1 MILDRITL
9 TDFGLFAGRQ
19 SIALTPPTPHKP
31 VVLFG
36 GLNGGG
42 KTTLLDALQL
52 CLFGPR
58 AKIAGRGRM
67 AYGEYLGGRIHDKSR
82 RDEASIE
89 IEFRHTADGKEDAY
103 TLRRSW
109 RRIGDRCREE
119 FNVLRNG
126 RVEPAVGENWASQVE
141 NLLPANIAH
150 LFLFDGEQIER
161 YASPADSGALVG
173 TAIQNLLGL
182 DIVDQ
187 LDKDIRVLER
197 RKRTERM
204 DDAAREKLSA
214 AETELRELRESLHGI
229 KQERASLRNTV
240 ERRQRE
246 LAAVEEEF
254 RQLGG
259 ELFERREEIEAK
271 LAQAEAAIA
280 ASADALR
287 GLAAGPLPLRL
298 VGDLLDA
305 VAARD
310 RNDLEIVQARQLQAL
325 LGERDAAALA
335 YLDDREADPETM
347 GLLRAY
353 LAKNRKSVA
362 TRAAGR
368 TVLDLGPGG
377 RNAMSGLIHGQLDEI
392 GRATQ
397 LEWRR
402 HAERVQR
409 VEDARTMHDSIPEM
423 DGIADVM
430 ARRASVRAEGERLRA
445 EDANLARD
453 AERLERAIQRAERA
467 LGTIMEQDVRERERL
482 EDRERT
488 LQSAAK
494 VRATLSAFRREIV
507 RRHVSSIEHLVLE
520 SYQQLLRK
528 TSLVTGLAIDPKGFA
543 VTLYGEKG
551 EVLRAE
557 ALSAGERQLLGVAL
571 LWGLAKASGRPLPTA
586 IDSPLGRLDTGHR
599 RHFVEQYLPFASHQT
614 LVFSTDEEIVGDYL
628 ARLRPWIGRTYYL
641 DYDDAAGRTRV
652 EAGYFAGEPVGGD

>member
-1 MILDRITL
+1 M
-9 TDFGLFAGRQ
+9 
-19 SIALTPPTPHKP
+19 TPPAPDKP

-52 CLFGPR
+52 CLFGPH
-58 AKIAGRGRM
+58 AKVAGRGRM
-67 AYGEYLGGRIHDKSR
+67 AYSEYLGGRIHDKSG

-89 IEFRHTADGKEDAY
+89 IEFRHTADGEEEAY

-119 FNVLRNG
+119 FDVFRNG
-126 RVEPAVGENWASQVE
+126 RVEPADRRKLGEPSGEPAPREHRASV
-141 NLLPANIAH
+141 PIRRRA
-150 LFLFDGEQIER
+150 DR
-161 YASPADSGALVG
+161 KVRVASRFQRLLVG

-214 AETELRELRESLHGI
+214 ADTELGELRARLHGI
-229 KQERASLRNTV
+229 RQERASLRNQV

-259 ELFERREEIEAK
+259 ELFERKEEIEAK
-271 LAQAEAAIA
+271 LEEAQAAVA

-287 GLAAGPLPLRL
+287 ALAAGALPLTL
-298 VGDLLDA
+298 VGGLLDA
-305 VAARD
+305 AVARD
-310 RNDLEIVQARQLQAL
+310 RNDREIMQARQLQAL
-325 LGERDAAALA
+325 LGERDAATLA
-335 YLDDREADPETM
+335 YLDDHQADRETM
-347 GLLRAY
+347 KLLRAH

-362 TRAAGR
+362 ARAAGR
-368 TVLDLGPGG
+368 TVLGLGSGG
-377 RNAMSGLIHGQLDEI
+377 RNAISGLIHGQLDEV
-392 GRATQ
+392 GRATLQ
-397 LEWRR
+397 ELRR
-402 HAERVQR
+402 HAELAQR
-409 VEDARTMHDSIPEM
+409 VEHARTMHDNIPEM

-453 AERLERAIQRAERA
+453 AQRVERDIQRAERA
-467 LGTIMEQDVRERERL
+467 LVTIMEQDIRERERL
-482 EDRERT
+482 GDRERT
-488 LQSAAK
+488 LQSAGK

-507 RRHVSSIEHLVLE
+507 LRHISSIEHLVLE

-528 TSLVTGLAIDPKGFA
+528 TSLVTRLAIDPNGFA
-543 VTLYGEKG
+543 LTLYGETG

-557 ALSAGERQLLGVAL
+557 TLSAGERQLLGVAL

-599 RHFVEQYLPFASHQT
+599 RHFVERYLPFASHQT

-628 ARLRPWIGRTYYL
+628 ARLTPWIGRSYYL

-652 EAGYFAGEPVGGD
+652 EAGYFAGEPDVGD